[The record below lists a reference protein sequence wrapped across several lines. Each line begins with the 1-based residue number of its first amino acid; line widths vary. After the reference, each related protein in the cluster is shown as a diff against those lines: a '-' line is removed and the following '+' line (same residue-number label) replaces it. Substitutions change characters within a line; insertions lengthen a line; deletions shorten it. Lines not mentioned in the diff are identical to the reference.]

1 MPVVRSSRLGNAVL
15 LLAGVVG
22 GLLAVEGLVRLV
34 AHGSERTGYAPVDTR
49 RRWGGPKNSAGY
61 RDDERSLAKPPGV
74 HRVLALGDSFTWGVG
89 VEFEDTW
96 PQRVQRML
104 ARRRSEPWE
113 TVCLAKP
120 GMNTVEQAAQL
131 AEEGLA
137 YGPDVVIVGY
147 CLNDSE
153 DQDAAE
159 LRRARDWE
167 QLRATR
173 QQRGDTRPLLERS
186 ALYRLVGSRVQA
198 TLETRRRIANYRSQY
213 ADDYSGWKAGRD
225 ALADMGARCRER
237 RVPLLVVVFPLFG
250 NALDER
256 YPFAALHEKID
267 RAATDA
273 GARLVELLPAY
284 RGVRPDLL
292 VVDGA
297 NDEHPNEVAHRIAA
311 NVIVS
316 ALDDVLPPQPA
327 R

>member
-1 MPVVRSSRLGNAVL
+1 
-15 LLAGVVG
+15 
-22 GLLAVEGLVRLV
+22 
-34 AHGSERTGYAPVDTR
+34 
-49 RRWGGPKNSAGY
+49 
-61 RDDERSLAKPPGV
+61 
-74 HRVLALGDSFTWGVG
+74 
-89 VEFEDTW
+89 
-96 PQRVQRML
+96 ML

-213 ADDYSGWKAGRD
+213 ADEYSGWKAGRD